1 MEYRKRAETS
11 ELSQM
16 MITIVQSDP
25 ALAKMAPRRIVL
37 NNTVNGGTTHPEVPT
52 HPRRS
57 SELEP
62 PSPYILDM
70 PVDMSAMTIE
80 EYTPTESVSDQSESY
95 IFIPD
100 DPRAYYRAL
109 VKEVLTYELNNVHQR
124 PLDGG
129 SIGASANRFL
139 SKTSIDLLNE
149 VGMRWRIPYI
159 SRLLLVLDV
168 AREKF
173 IAQKV
178 DIQTVDAAFLW
189 LKSPPPERKKGEP
202 LVVLDVTRWTMSDYV
217 LKQQILTAI
226 HDMLLRDLYA
236 ELQKCYEAKPPDIGT
251 MMAVLEQHIY
261 DDPLFSKTPED
272 LNQFGRH
279 LQTALEEKSKS
290 IYQEIYSEQ
299 IQANQDGLEFYHIV
313 QLGKEVLK
321 LCGKMQ
327 KRYRKTPSIM
337 G

>member
-1 MEYRKRAETS
+1 
-11 ELSQM
+11 M
-16 MITIVQSDP
+16 MVMIVQSDP
-25 ALAKMAPRRIVL
+25 TLAKMAPRSSAP
-37 NNTVNGGTTHPEVPT
+37 TYAANGGTTHPEVPT
-52 HPRRS
+52 HSRRT

-70 PVDMSAMTIE
+70 PVDMSGMSIDD
-80 EYTPTESVSDQSESY
+80 YTSAESVSDQSEPY
-95 IFIPD
+95 MFIPD
-100 DPRAYYRAL
+100 DPRACYRAL
-109 VKEVLTYELNNVHQR
+109 VKEVLTYDLNNPNQT

-129 SIGASANRFL
+129 GSSDGSTYKLLSRASV
-139 SKTSIDLLNE
+139 DLLSE
-149 VGMRWRIPYI
+149 IGTRWRLPYI

-168 AREKF
+168 VREKF

-178 DIQTVDAAFLW
+178 DIETVDAAFLW
-189 LKSPPPERKKGEP
+189 FRSPPPERKKGEP
-202 LVVLDVTRWTMSDYV
+202 LVVPDVTRWTMTDYV
-217 LKQQILTAI
+217 LKQQLLTAI

-272 LNQFGRH
+272 LDQFGRH

-299 IQANQDGLEFYHIV
+299 IQANRDGLEFYHIV
-313 QLGKEVLK
+313 QLGKAVLK
-321 LCGKMQ
+321 LCEKMQ
-327 KRYRKTPSIM
+327 KRYRKTSSIM